1 MENYINNYNL
11 CNEIIV
17 YDFNI
22 NYGGIGDCIKYF
34 IHILD
39 SCIRNN
45 VKLYYKKNNIEL
57 ENYIKLKYPIMYID
71 NNDILNNYRIVTP
84 GNYYGCVSDSYSENN
99 NGYCINIS
107 DIFYFSTDI
116 IENSKYIFPPHITD
130 YLSIHLRLGDK
141 FLEIEKDLI
150 HCKEDT
156 RNFSEEKI
164 NQIIEENNDKNIF
177 FCCDNNSFRQNIKN
191 KYSNIIISSG
201 DIGHTS
207 YITTSNKQIL
217 DTITEFYVL
226 TNSKIIYGASQS
238 GFSIVAANF
247 NNIPYIKLYDKSHNF
262 F

>member
-11 CNEIIV
+11 YNDIIV

-22 NYGGIGDCIKYF
+22 WSGGIGDCIKYF
-34 IHILD
+34 MYILD

-45 VKLYYKKNNIEL
+45 IKLHYKKNNIEL
-57 ENYIKLKYPIMYID
+57 ENYIKLKYPIMYIN
-71 NNDILNNYRIVTP
+71 NNDILSDYKIVNPST
-84 GNYYGCVSDSYSENN
+84 YYTFISDSYSENN

-107 DIFYFSTDI
+107 DVFYFSREV
-116 IENSKYIFPPHITD
+116 IENSQHIFPPYITD

-141 FLEIEKDLI
+141 FLELEKELI

-156 RNFSEEKI
+156 RNFSEDKI
-164 NQIIEENNDKNIF
+164 NQIIEENNDKYIF
-177 FCCDNNSFRQNIKN
+177 FCCDNNSFRQNMKE
-191 KYSNIIISSG
+191 KYNNLVISNG

-207 YITTSNKQIL
+207 YKITSNKQIL
-217 DTITEFYVL
+217 DTITEFYIL
-226 TNSKIIYGASQS
+226 TKSNKIFGASQS

-247 NNIPYIKLYDKSHNF
+247 YNIPYVKLYDKTHHF